1 MLGGEGRMTDG
12 GSYDFPVVSEGSS
25 NELIAAKPGTTVVE
39 EPVYA
44 WTGPG
49 TYDHD
54 EEQIGSVAIAQ
65 WKGSGGRVPF
75 TAHFE
80 FNDGEVVVLAGL
92 VPGNGSWNGRGLVA
106 YGGGSGK
113 FAERH
118 GPLDLESENPK
129 RWG

>member
-1 MLGGEGRMTDG
+1 MASGGG
-12 GSYDFPVVSEGSS
+12 YDFPVVSEGGSE
-25 NELIAAKPGTTVVE
+25 ELVAAKPGTTVVE
-39 EPVYA
+39 EPLYA

-49 TYDHD
+49 TYEHD
-54 EEQIGSVAIAQ
+54 GDQIGTVTIAQ

-75 TAHFE
+75 TAYLE
-80 FNDGEVVVLAGL
+80 FNDDDVVVLTGL
-92 VPGNGSWNGRGLVA
+92 VPGNGSWNGKGVVA

-118 GPLDLESENPK
+118 GVLDLESENPK

>member
-1 MLGGEGRMTDG
+1 MAMQGNGR
-12 GSYDFPVVSEGSS
+12 YDFPVVSEKSGD
-25 NELIAAKPGTTVVE
+25 ELIEAKQGTTVAE
-39 EPVYA
+39 EPAYK
-44 WTGPG
+44 WIGPG
-49 TYDHD
+49 PFDHD
-54 EEQIGSVAIAQ
+54 GEQVGTVAIVQ

-80 FNDGEVVVLAGL
+80 FNDGNVVVLTGL

-106 YGGGSGK
+106 YGGGSGE

-118 GPLDLESENPK
+118 GVLDLESENPK